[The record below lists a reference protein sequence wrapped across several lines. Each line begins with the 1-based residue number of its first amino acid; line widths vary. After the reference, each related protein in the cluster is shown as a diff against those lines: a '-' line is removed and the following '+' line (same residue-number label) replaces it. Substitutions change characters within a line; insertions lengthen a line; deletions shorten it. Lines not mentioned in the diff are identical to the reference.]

1 MKNIIVPVAALFG
14 VFAVVVVGLIYYFRF
29 LQHRADAA
37 VMARYQ
43 ELAEQSG
50 QNQERLH
57 AQLAE
62 LTSRLAAVEQLLRS
76 VG

>member
-1 MKNIIVPVAALFG
+1 MKNIIVPVAALFA
-14 VFAVVVVGLIYYFRF
+14 VFTVVAVGLIYYFRF

-50 QNQERLH
+50 QNQERLN

>member
-29 LQHRADAA
+29 LQHRADTA

-43 ELAEQSG
+43 ELAEQSS